1 MTMELNRRQFENAA
15 RLAAFV
21 VIDPCKDN
29 LTPGLGPN
37 RSTVAGI
44 LSNLRR
50 GLAHARSL
58 GLPIAF
64 VRSDNGRATWIDG
77 IDPRREDAVLLRP
90 ALSCYSN
97 PYFDDFVQRAAGN
110 IVLCGF
116 TGEGGC
122 ISTVSGAIHAGHAV
136 TVLRDATLDSAAD
149 AAAQSLLRHLT
160 AYVALD
166 ISAVSTSAWICSSEG
181 V

>member
-21 VIDPCKDN
+21 VIDPCRKG
-29 LTPGLGPN
+29 LVRGLGPN

-44 LSNLRR
+44 LSNVRR
-50 GLAHARSL
+50 ALTHARSL

-64 VRSDNGRATWIDG
+64 VRSDNEGAAWING
-77 IDPRREDAVLLRP
+77 IEPEREDAVLLRP
-90 ALSCYSN
+90 ELSCYSN
-97 PYFDDFVQRAAGN
+97 PYFDDLVQRAAGN

-122 ISTVSGAIHAGHAV
+122 VATIGGAVHAGHDV
-136 TVLRDATLDSAAD
+136 TVLRDATLDDAAD
-149 AAAQSLLRHLT
+149 PIAESLLRHLT
-160 AYVALD
+160 AYVDLD
-166 ISAVSTSAWICSSEG
+166 ISAINTSAWIRANDG